1 MQYGRVGTWGSMDFV
16 HRTRDS
22 LLNCQSQSQLT
33 KLGDEIARWCDR
45 LTAVQYRQMIQAW
58 VEAKARLDLDA
69 ATLTDTQNLK

>member
-1 MQYGRVGTWGSMDFV
+1 MDFT

-33 KLGDEIARWCDR
+33 KLGDEIASWCDR

-58 VEAKARLDLDA
+58 AEAKARLDLDA
-69 ATLTDTQNLK
+69 T